1 MLLKIYQFNNY
12 KLNGSVNSYFRP
24 PLECSKSAPK
34 LSSIEEIFD
43 EEEDDLVGR
52 YQQIYRTILKSYE
65 QTSYWFER
73 SKYYQRKKPLYE
85 AKNKS
90 VLPKS
95 TNNCDEVEEDC
106 SKTKNELRVT
116 FVDEPAEV
124 ISSTEN
130 LNQSSVK
137 QNVGEGCTSDL
148 DQRTDFKIGGEIHS
162 FVNPILSK
170 GLMDQ
175 EQVSLV
181 PVGEPLT
188 DFSSLK
194 VYKKRHFSDGCKDF
208 SACSMFLSSETV
220 NQLEQIFQTHCS
232 FSTERDEDD
241 HVNAKLNSTVT
252 T

>member
-1 MLLKIYQFNNY
+1 M
-12 KLNGSVNSYFRP
+12 
-24 PLECSKSAPK
+24 
-34 LSSIEEIFD
+34 
-43 EEEDDLVGR
+43 VGR

-65 QTSYWFER
+65 QASYWFER
-73 SKYYQRKKPLYE
+73 SNYYQKKKPICE
-85 AKNKS
+85 TNKS
-90 VLPKS
+90 VQPES
-95 TNNCDEVEEDC
+95 SDDVEEDC

-116 FVDEPAEV
+116 FVDEPEV
-124 ISSTEN
+124 LVSSTEN
-130 LNQSSVK
+130 LNQSLVK
-137 QNVGEGCTSDL
+137 VGEGCASDL
-148 DQRTDFKIGGEIHS
+148 DQRTDFKIGGEIHT

-220 NQLEQIFQTHCS
+220 NQLEHIFQTHCT
-232 FSTERDEDD
+232 FSSERDEDD
-241 HVNAKLNSTVT
+241 HVTTKLNSTVT